1 MNAEQANA
9 IPLCIV
15 LKMMGYSPVKQ
26 TAFDEFYFSP
36 FRQEKTQSFHVSIS
50 KNLWFDFGAGIGGT
64 VIDLIIYYL
73 QSQGEDHTVADALRW
88 LNKMHGSVYP
98 LAAIR
103 YETSPEKPS
112 LELLHV
118 SLLRHPELLDYLK
131 SRGISVSNAK
141 RHLRQT
147 QVLNLNTGK
156 QFFAIGLVN
165 ENDGYELR
173 NEFFKGCISPK
184 YISFIRGS
192 SKLVEEVNVFEGMFD
207 YLSALEY
214 YGVSQ
219 LTGDTIILNSV
230 SNLPQ
235 CYPYIENYT
244 YTTVNAWLDNDKA
257 GKTGADALRE
267 FCARAKLCFRTM
279 NNLYEPHKDVNEW
292 HVNQLRFKKQPNG
305 GVT

>member
-1 MNAEQANA
+1 MNTEQANA

-26 TAFDEFYFSP
+26 TAFDQFYFSP
-36 FRQEKTQSFHVSIS
+36 FRQEKTQSLHVSIS

-73 QSQGEDHTVADALRW
+73 QAQGEDHTVADALRW
-88 LNKMHGSVYP
+88 LNKMYGSGNSMP
-98 LAAIR
+98 AIR
-103 YETSPEKPS
+103 YGTPAEKPS

-118 SLLRHPELLDYLK
+118 SPLRHPELLDYLK

-141 RHLRQT
+141 KYLRQA

-173 NEFFKGCISPK
+173 NEFFKGCIAPK

-219 LTGDTIILNSV
+219 LTGDAIILNSV
-230 SNLPQ
+230 SNMPQ
-235 CYPYIENYT
+235 SYPYIENYT
-244 YTTVNAWLDNDKA
+244 YTAVNAWLDNDKA
-257 GKTGADALRE
+257 GQIGTGALRE
-267 FCARAKLCFRTM
+267 FSARAKLCFRTM
-279 NNLYEPHKDVNEW
+279 NNLYDPHKDVNEW
-292 HVNQLRFKKQPNG
+292 HVNRLRFKNIKMEK
-305 GVT
+305 